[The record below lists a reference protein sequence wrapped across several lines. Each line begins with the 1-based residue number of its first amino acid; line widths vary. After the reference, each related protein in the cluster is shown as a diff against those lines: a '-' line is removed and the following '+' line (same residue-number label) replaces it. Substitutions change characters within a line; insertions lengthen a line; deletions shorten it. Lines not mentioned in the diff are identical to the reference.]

1 MMAWIDG
8 LPLLWSIGFFWMLA
22 ILRTLIVFS
31 LGRGLASGV
40 ERTRWFARVM
50 EGPVYVRAQRFIQ
63 RHGVWAIPFCYLTVG
78 IQTAVIGSA
87 GVARMPWRRFLP
99 AAALGTFLW
108 GVMYGTVGMAVV
120 WAVIGAALGEGRG
133 VLALVLILAAVAA
146 SATGPA
152 TSRNCGVPVLMPAR
166 NATDGC
172 APSSTAAPCWWR
184 PPAAPARA
192 RQRAQNPSRAGCP
205 PARQER

>member
-31 LGRGLASGV
+31 LGRGLASGA
-40 ERTRWFARVM
+40 ERARWFAQVM
-50 EGPVYVRAQRFIQ
+50 EGPVYVRAQRFIR
-63 RHGVWAIPFCYLTVG
+63 RHGMWAVPFCYLTVG

-87 GVARMPWRRFLP
+87 GVARMPWRGFLP

-108 GVMYGTVGMAVV
+108 GVVYGTVGMAVV

-133 VLALVLILAAVAA
+133 VLALAAILAAVAA
-146 SATGPA
+146 FVVWRRRTLRLHGA
-152 TSRNCGVPVLMPAR
+152 AR
-166 NATDGC
+166 RR
-172 APSSTAAPCWWR
+172 R
-184 PPAAPARA
+184 P
-192 RQRAQNPSRAGCP
+192 
-205 PARQER
+205 

>member
-63 RHGVWAIPFCYLTVG
+63 RHGVWAIPFCPR
-78 IQTAVIGSA
+78 SA
-87 GVARMPWRRFLP
+87 RSC
-99 AAALGTFLW
+99 
-108 GVMYGTVGMAVV
+108 
-120 WAVIGAALGEGRG
+120 GAWC
-133 VLALVLILAAVAA
+133 
-146 SATGPA
+146 TGP
-152 TSRNCGVPVLMPAR
+152 SEWPWCG
-166 NATDGC
+166 
-172 APSSTAAPCWWR
+172 PSS
-184 PPAAPARA
+184 AR
-192 RQRAQNPSRAGCP
+192 RSERAGASSPSCCSSRPWPRSSSGADAARCAGTGPGDVVVRDAGRATP
-205 PARQER
+205 PGD

>member
-40 ERTRWFARVM
+40 ERTRWFDRVM

-108 GVMYGTVGMAVV
+108 GVVYGTVGMAVV

-146 SATGPA
+146 F
-152 TSRNCGVPVLMPAR
+152 VV
-166 NATDGC
+166 
-172 APSSTAAPCWWR
+172 WR
-184 PPAAPARA
+184 R
-192 RQRAQNPSRAGCP
+192 RRTLRRHGAG
-205 PARQER
+205 